1 MEVNE
6 KEVRK
11 SKTVIDMIKT
21 ITSPAIMAGAYTDSV
36 HLFRPGEGGD
46 LGKHRVHRL
55 VLDKSGHAC
64 VQIN

>member
-11 SKTVIDMIKT
+11 SKTAIDMIKT

-36 HLFRPGEGGD
+36 RLFRPGEGED

-55 VLDKSGHAC
+55 VLGKSGHAC